1 MSTITPATLNDLLK
15 ENMTSVICFAI
26 RAIFVVDKQ
35 KFPSFNPLNDPD
47 NKPENGVTVLGQD
60 DPKYW
65 TIIYRFVND
74 TVGHSFYEKYYA
86 PDNSGNIL
94 TSTTKQFYLGLPFE
108 VGLPTFEEDQIPTV
122 KCTMVNPGYDTIAL
136 LRQIMVKP
144 TLELSVIAIRGTNP
158 NEEISVEVGPLE
170 LTVTSIEWDDAQII
184 FTLSYDYYY
193 LAEPFMVYRFTPEYF
208 PGLFSWK

>member
-1 MSTITPATLNDLLK
+1 MSAITPATLNDLLN

-26 RAIFVVDKQ
+26 RAKFLVDKD
-35 KFPSFNPLNDPD
+35 KFPNFNPLKDPD
-47 NKPENGVTVLGQD
+47 NTPENGVTVIN
-60 DPKYW
+60 DPNSKYW

-74 TVGHSFYEKYYA
+74 TIGHSFYEKYF
-86 PDNSGNIL
+86 DDFGNIL

-108 VGLPTFEEDQIPTV
+108 IGLPTFEEDQPPTV
-122 KCTMVNPGYDTIAL
+122 KCVMVNPGYDTIAL
-136 LRQIMVKP
+136 IRQIMVKP
-144 TLELSVIAIRGTNP
+144 TIELSVIAIKGINP
-158 NEEISVEVGPLE
+158 NEQISVEIGPLD

-208 PGLFSWK
+208 PGVFAWK